1 MWAQRG
7 ISESQRADSLMQAA
21 DDWLRLLQVNHPDYQ
36 FFTSHGT
43 YYRWKSEN
51 VMQLD
56 SLYLPQIINLVS
68 DMLKLGQM
76 PLDGVYM
83 I

>member
-21 DDWLRLLQVNHPDYQ
+21 DNWLRLRQVNHPDYQ

-43 YYRWKSEN
+43 YYR
-51 VMQLD
+51 
-56 SLYLPQIINLVS
+56 
-68 DMLKLGQM
+68 
-76 PLDGVYM
+76 
-83 I
+83 